1 MLVFNECA
9 GLKGEVVTDFTT
21 TSIPDGVM
29 WVDLLAPTA
38 EEIAFIEKIASL
50 QLPTYDDLIEIESSS
65 RLYVEKGAIFMSAPL
80 IYKATSGSPEL
91 TPVGFILTRKR
102 LITIRFAEL
111 TAFTT
116 FHDHAAKPDTVH
128 PSSAGVFA
136 GLLDAVIDRT
146 ADVLEHVGGELS
158 TLSRRTFRGEQL
170 KNGKVRAFNKE
181 TADMRA
187 LLRRIG
193 RAGDLAS
200 TIRDSLLG
208 VNRMIPYMTGLA
220 DEWLPEEV
228 KPHLKTLRQDAMS
241 LNDYEAHL
249 TNKVQLLLD
258 ATLGLINIEQNNIF
272 KVLTIVSVAG
282 IPPTLIASMYG
293 MNFKHMPELSW
304 AWGYPWGL
312 ALIVVSTVIP
322 LVWFKMRGWM

>member
-1 MLVFNECA
+1 MLVLHECA
-9 GLKGEVVTDFTT
+9 GAKGDTVTDFTA
-21 TSIPDGVM
+21 TSIPDGVVWIDM
-29 WVDLLAPTA
+29 LEPTA
-38 EEIAFIEKIASL
+38 EEVAFVEKITSL
-50 QLPTYDDLIEIESSS
+50 TLPNYDALSEIESSS
-65 RLYVEKGAIFMSAPL
+65 RLYVEKGALFMSTPL
-80 IYKATSGSPEL
+80 VFKATSGAPEL
-91 TPVGFILTRKR
+91 TPVGFILTRKL

-111 TAFTT
+111 SAFTT
-116 FHDHAAKPDTVH
+116 FHDRAAKPGTVH

-136 GLLDAVIDRT
+136 ALLDAVIDRM
-146 ADVLEHVGGELS
+146 ADVLENVGAELA
-158 TLSRRTFRGEQL
+158 TLS
-170 KNGKVRAFNKE
+170 KRAFRSDPLTGKSRAANKE
-181 TADMRA
+181 NADMRA

-193 RAGDLAS
+193 RAGDLGS

-208 VNRMIPYMTGLA
+208 VSRMIPYMTGLA

-228 KPHLKTLRQDAMS
+228 RPHLKTLRQDAMS

-293 MNFKHMPELSW
+293 MNFKNMPELSW

-312 ALIVVSTVIP
+312 GLIVISTLIP
-322 LVWFKMRGWM
+322 LIWFKVRGWM

>member
-1 MLVFNECA
+1 MLIFHECA
-9 GLKGEVVTDFTT
+9 GKSGEVVNDL
-21 TSIPDGVM
+21 TSPTIADDVI
-29 WVDLLAPTA
+29 WIDLIEPVA
-38 EEIAFIEKIASL
+38 EEVSYVEKIAGLS
-50 QLPTYDDLIEIESSS
+50 LPTFDDLTEIESSS
-65 RLYVEKGAIFMSAPL
+65 RLYTENGALFMSAPL
-80 IYKATSGSPEL
+80 VFKATSGFPEV
-91 TPVGFILTRKR
+91 TPVGFVLTRKR
-102 LITIRFAEL
+102 LITIRFADL
-111 TAFTT
+111 SAFKS
-116 FHDHAAKPDTVH
+116 FHDRAAKPEAVH
-128 PSSAGVFA
+128 QSSAGVLV
-136 GLLDAVIDRT
+136 GLLDAVVDRM
-146 ADVLEHVGGELS
+146 ADVLEGVGADLDATS
-158 TLSRRTFRGEQL
+158 KRVFRENL
-170 KNGKVRAFNKE
+170 KKSGAMRAANRE
-181 TADMRA
+181 NADMRA

-208 VNRMIPYMTGLA
+208 VSRMIPYITGLA

-241 LNDYEAHL
+241 LNDYEVHL

-293 MNFKHMPELSW
+293 MNFRHMPELEW

-312 ALIVVSTVIP
+312 GLIALGTIIP
-322 LVWFKMRGWM
+322 LVWFKIRGWM